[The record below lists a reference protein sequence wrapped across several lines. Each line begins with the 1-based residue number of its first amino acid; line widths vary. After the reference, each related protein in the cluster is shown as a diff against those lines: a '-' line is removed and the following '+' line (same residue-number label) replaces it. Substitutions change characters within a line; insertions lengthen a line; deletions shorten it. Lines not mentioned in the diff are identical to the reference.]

1 MEQWVF
7 WVVAPVSLG
16 SAIAMLLARNA
27 VHSALLLVL
36 NFFTLAVFY
45 VMLDAD
51 FLAAAQVI
59 VYAGAIMVLFLFVIM
74 LLGVDL
80 EEDLIERVKGQRT
93 VAMIFGLGLAGLIV
107 YTVRTALA
115 GAPFQGLKEANT
127 GGNVEA
133 VGRSLF
139 TKYLWPFEV
148 TSLLLI
154 IAAIGAVVIGR
165 TIAMREGDGDPEI
178 APDPSVA
185 TDPSPEVEIAPD
197 PASPPDPES
206 VAVPSGG
213 PVAVEEEPS

>member
-1 MEQWVF
+1 MEQWMF
-7 WVVAPVSLG
+7 WLVAPVSLG
-16 SAIAMLLARNA
+16 SAIAMLMARNT

-74 LLGVDL
+74 LLGVDKQD
-80 EEDLIERVKGQRT
+80 DLIETIKGQRNL
-93 VAMIFGLGLAGLIV
+93 ALGLGLGLAGLIV
-107 YTVRTALA
+107 FTMRTALA
-115 GAPFQGLKEANT
+115 AVPFTGLGRANA

-133 VGRSLF
+133 LGRTLF

-154 IAAIGAVVIGR
+154 VAAIGAIVIGR
-165 TIAMREGDGDPEI
+165 RVDRRDDEDDPELPP
-178 APDPSVA
+178 AGEGSV
-185 TDPSPEVEIAPD
+185 E
-197 PASPPDPES
+197 
-206 VAVPSGG
+206 
-213 PVAVEEEPS
+213 